1 MTKIL
6 EIEGVGESY
15 AAKLA
20 QAGIGSVEKLL
31 AAGGTPKG
39 RKELAEKTGISDA
52 LILRWV
58 NHADLFRIKGIASE
72 YSELLEVAGVDTVVE
87 LSKRKPENLYAKI
100 VEVNTEHKKVRKLPT
115 QAQIAD
121 WVKQAGELPRMV
133 SY

>member
-6 EIEGVGESY
+6 EIEGVGPVY
-15 AAKLA
+15 AAKLSE
-20 QAGIGSVEKLL
+20 AGVGTVEKLL

-39 RKELAEKTGISDA
+39 RKELEEKTGISHDQ
-52 LILRWV
+52 ILKWV

-72 YSELLEVAGVDTVVE
+72 YSDLLELAGVDTVVE
-87 LSKRKPENLYAKI
+87 LAKRNAENLYAKI
-100 VEVNTEHKKVRKLPT
+100 VEVNTEKKKVRKLPT
-115 QAQIAD
+115 AAQVAD